1 MCAQWRLRSACA
13 YAQSDQS
20 SPGALCVAKDSGFL
34 QADSEDW
41 ADCANAQADL
51 SLLWRTCP
59 QVYYFAYDSTV
70 IPIMLFMLNL
80 SCNILKHFPLD
91 NWQTSM
97 ERVTKRKMWPILA
110 YIVIHCVAAE
120 LTYSGNGESKYKVYC
135 FICNLY
141 VIKPLFAHSIF
152 IPLSLA

>member
-1 MCAQWRLRSACA
+1 MSYCAFGHVRPVKTQISLRIRAVWSVFTGRSVCS
-13 YAQSDQS
+13 QGFRFS
-20 SPGALCVAKDSGFL
+20 SSG
-34 QADSEDW
+34 QRGWS
-41 ADCANAQADL
+41 DCANAQADL
-51 SLLWRTCP
+51 SLRWRTCP
-59 QVYYFAYDSTV
+59 QVYYFAYASTV

-120 LTYSGNGESKYKVYC
+120 LTYSGNGESKYKVSCY
-135 FICNLY
+135 ICNLY
-141 VIKPLFAHSIF
+141 VMH
-152 IPLSLA
+152 